1 LNYLFIYNYNQINYN
16 LEFEVVFKLD
26 LARSLDQLD
35 FYKER
40 LDKIKKEISSLIEQ
54 KFIVKDTSEYDA
66 KELFTSQ
73 EVYIL
78 I

>member
-1 LNYLFIYNYNQINYN
+1 M
-16 LEFEVVFKLD
+16 
-26 LARSLDQLD
+26 ARSLDQLD